1 MICALP
7 LHVQGNDY
15 HSTFVSNQILYGL
28 DENGEAWVISHYLNG
43 HEIVHHSYSGA
54 VVIPDSVVDPSEF
67 YGNNRPVVGID
78 VSKYDF
84 EGVTDLTLP
93 NTIRE
98 IEGIEGCAI
107 ETICHRCC
115 PQSLT

>member
-1 MICALP
+1 MKKVAVLLCVMICALP

-98 IEGIEGCAI
+98 
-107 ETICHRCC
+107 
-115 PQSLT
+115 